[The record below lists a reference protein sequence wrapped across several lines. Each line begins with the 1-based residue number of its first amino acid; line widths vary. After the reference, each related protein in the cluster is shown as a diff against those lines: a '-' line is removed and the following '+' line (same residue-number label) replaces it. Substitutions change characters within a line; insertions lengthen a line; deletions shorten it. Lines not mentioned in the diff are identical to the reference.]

1 MQVFPH
7 WRHPLARV
15 FQTRAYVY
23 AGSLNLLSCNLRW
36 NLFMDAYL
44 QVLKEEMDVHF
55 RRFGE
60 PADCVAPGSENL
72 RQMGVGLFARLV
84 FTI

>member
-1 MQVFPH
+1 
-7 WRHPLARV
+7 
-15 FQTRAYVY
+15 
-23 AGSLNLLSCNLRW
+23 
-36 NLFMDAYL
+36 MDAYL

-72 RQMGVGLFARLV
+72 RQMGAGLFARLAFHYLMIKSAKTPTAV
-84 FTI
+84 AAIEKESNPKIYASNPFT